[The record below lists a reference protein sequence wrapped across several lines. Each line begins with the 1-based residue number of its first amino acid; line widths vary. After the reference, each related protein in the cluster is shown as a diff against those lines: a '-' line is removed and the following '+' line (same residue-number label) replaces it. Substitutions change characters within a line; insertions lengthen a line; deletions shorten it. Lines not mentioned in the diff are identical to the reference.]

1 MLSCTAMGVRALFVI
16 AAVASVAG
24 VAQEGTSLVVIV
36 KGDRAFHQPGCVL
49 VARAGSNVTV
59 SKRADATRR
68 GLTAHDCGPDGASG
82 PAVDPNAEKVA
93 TQSGDNKY
101 HRLTCTK
108 LGPTRSTLTLGEA
121 GRKLWPCPACRPP
134 IRKPPPPS
142 APPAS

>member
-1 MLSCTAMGVRALFVI
+1 MSRMLFCTAMGVRAWIVL

-24 VAQEGTSLVVIV
+24 VAQEANSLVVLI

-59 SKRADATRR
+59 SKRAEATRR
-68 GLTAHDCGPDGASG
+68 GLTAHDCGPEASGG

-108 LGPTRSTLTLGEA
+108 LGPSRSTLTVGEA

-134 IRKPPPPS
+134 IRKPPP
-142 APPAS
+142 AS